1 MSAESLKRIPRESL
15 FNRGGFPCAALRNL
29 LPLTVHAWRADSY
42 ACKTLE
48 DLQSAVAKGDLTA
61 QELYR
66 YRGNGNPAAP
76 GRLVR
81 FLFPSVQSKEE
92 QTRAR
97 IELDLGAGI

>member
-1 MSAESLKRIPRESL
+1 MKREQL
-15 FNRGGFPCAALRNL
+15 FGKGGFPCAALRNL
-29 LPLTVHAWRADSY
+29 LPLTVHVSTFRADTY
-42 ACKTLE
+42 VCQTLE
-48 DLQSAVAKGDLTA
+48 ELQSAVAKGDLTA

-81 FLFPSVQSKEE
+81 FLFPTVQSKAE

-97 IELDLGAGI
+97 IEANLGEGI